1 MPGSF
6 SKCCR
11 VGWLFIFPFSLSL
24 PFPTL
29 LPSLHSLFFPFF
41 SPTSPFPV
49 LRRPSAAACCVLSP
63 FYSSPTPFLSFLSLF
78 SSLPPLAAP
87 SCSVLLS
94 SCPKPTFLRPS
105 FQSRPQASATSLL
118 LRQNPA
124 DTCTYACAVGSALIP
139 RPLAVASRSEVPADW
154 LPELVAGVRRCLPFS
169 FRPALSAICVNHLC
183 TVGREKEED
192 VALGDFK
199 SHHLKDKILACASER
214 MPRFLGSAPT
224 LTQTCQ
230 ALLEGSEASARR
242 VAGVGPP
249 RCWLI
254 LGRC

>member
-1 MPGSF
+1 MLRSF
-6 SKCCR
+6 T
-11 VGWLFIFPFSLSL
+11 VLLFPYSFPVFSLSL
-24 PFPTL
+24 L
-29 LPSLHSLFFPFF
+29 F
-41 SPTSPFPV
+41 SPTPGRSLLFGSP
-49 LRRPSAAACCVLSP
+49 L
-63 FYSSPTPFLSFLSLF
+63 FLSETHLPEAQLSEQTP
-78 SSLPPLAAP
+78 SLCDEPA
-87 SCSVLLS
+87 
-94 SCPKPTFLRPS
+94 
-105 FQSRPQASATSLL
+105 PQAESRGHVHVRVRRWQRPNS
-118 LRQNPA
+118 
-124 DTCTYACAVGSALIP
+124 